1 MKEKKVGIILRKW
14 FHPIVIGTK
23 NVIDMHFAFYRC
35 KNLHQRKWSVQGY
48 CVTEWW
54 SNILGHQ
61 PLFQNQLPEKFHSS
75 KQLRSHYTRFV
86 HIFIFFLMYFLNTQ
100 YLRNSTIVYPLN
112 VDEIYGLKVS
122 FIICTPT
129 INFFLKSLH
138 AKNMSFSLVNLI
150 ILVKILLFM
159 V

>member
-14 FHPIVIGTK
+14 FHPIVLGTK

-86 HIFIFFLMYFLNTQ
+86 HIFIFFLMSFLNTQ
-100 YLRNSTIVYPLN
+100 YLRNTTIEN
-112 VDEIYGLKVS
+112 
-122 FIICTPT
+122 IICTSYPQT
-129 INFFLKSLH
+129 LVANNHFPRTFFSTWKSSWTLMDSDL
-138 AKNMSFSLVNLI
+138 APKFE
-150 ILVKILLFM
+150 
-159 V
+159 

>member
-1 MKEKKVGIILRKW
+1 MGWNSLWRTFLFSYSCSSKQWFLNFYSQRNIFWKKKKIGIILWKW

-86 HIFIFFLMYFLNTQ
+86 FSYFSSFPFLFNRCFLWYEN
-100 YLRNSTIVYPLN
+100 I
-112 VDEIYGLKVS
+112 EIL
-122 FIICTPT
+122 
-129 INFFLKSLH
+129 
-138 AKNMSFSLVNLI
+138 
-150 ILVKILLFM
+150 
-159 V
+159 